1 MLRSERVVEEP
12 APKSLK
18 FTYEVTSD
26 PDSLLCLAVVYEKAL
41 KILCSSVQRYTT
53 DAVQSNMWLPQK
65 YFFFFLI
72 SLCAL
77 LYNNI
82 MAL

>member
-26 PDSLLCLAVVYEKAL
+26 PDSLLCLAVVYKKAL
-41 KILCSSVQRYTT
+41 NILHRSVQRYIT
-53 DAVQSNMWLPQK
+53 DAVWSNMWLPQK
-65 YFFFFLI
+65 YFFFFFFFLNLTVC
-72 SLCAL
+72 SVVQ
-77 LYNNI
+77 
-82 MAL
+82 